1 VKRKLTGFVLLL
13 LAGVA
18 YAAEPPLGFSGN
30 RVFDPAHSKNVGIM
44 AQ

>member
-1 VKRKLTGFVLLL
+1 MKRKPMGFVLLL

-18 YAAEPPLGFSGN
+18 YAAAPPVDFSGN
-30 RVFDPAHSKNVGIM
+30 WVFDPAHSENAGIM